1 MAKKKSTAKTSQTR
15 LTGIKQTVS
24 TTASSVIDEID
35 KASDVVV
42 REVREGLNAISDK
55 AKIAAKSAADAS
67 VNVKDIVIDSHPKE
81 IFLSLVDEVEEIAE
95 GIINVVKE
103 RFNQLGSTAESTA
116 KKSVKKK
123 AAKKAVKK
131 KAVKKKAAKKAA
143 SKKAPAK
150 KAVKKKAVKKKTVK
164 KSVKKKTTKK
174 AVKKK
179 APAKKSVKKKIC
191 EEKSSKEGCKKES
204 SKKEICEE
212 INRG

>member
-1 MAKKKSTAKTSQTR
+1 MR

-123 AAKKAVKK
+123 AKKAVKK
-131 KAVKKKAAKKAA
+131 KVVKKKAAKKAA

-150 KAVKKKAVKKKTVK
+150 KAVKKKAVKK
-164 KSVKKKTTKK
+164 SVKKTTKKK

-179 APAKKSVKKKIC
+179 AAVRKSVKKKAVKKKAAKKAVKKKAVKK
-191 EEKSSKEGCKKES
+191 KSAKK
-204 SKKEICEE
+204 
-212 INRG
+212 

>member
-103 RFNQLGSTAESTA
+103 RFNQLGSTAESSA

-123 AAKKAVKK
+123 AKKAVKK

-150 KAVKKKAVKKKTVK
+150 KAVKEKAVKKKTVK

-179 APAKKSVKKKIC
+179 APAKKSINKKAVKKKAAKKAVKKKAVKK
-191 EEKSSKEGCKKES
+191 KSAKK
-204 SKKEICEE
+204 
-212 INRG
+212 